1 MSSPTGCAGYRARFA
16 SPCRSGFFVDEAQFG
31 MGGTGFAL
39 QKPAGLFRLRLR
51 RASMVVFTMRVVT
64 APARRDALM
73 ALLEALLEPTRV
85 EPGCLDCRLY
95 ADKDDAAALTLVE
108 EWSSQQALDRHL
120 RSDARKSLIA
130 TMELSA
136 VAPVVRFDTLMRRE
150 GMEAIEQALQR
161 GTTAA

>member
-1 MSSPTGCAGYRARFA
+1 
-16 SPCRSGFFVDEAQFG
+16 
-31 MGGTGFAL
+31 
-39 QKPAGLFRLRLR
+39 
-51 RASMVVFTMRVVT
+51 MVVFTMRVVT

-73 ALLEALLEPTRV
+73 TLLEALLEPTRV

-95 ADKDDAAALTLVE
+95 ADNDDAAALTLVE

-120 RSDARKSLIA
+120 RSDVRKSLVA

-136 VAPVVRFDTLMRRE
+136 VAPVVRFDTIMRRE
-150 GMEAIEQALQR
+150 GMEAIEQALQS